1 MATNDP
7 DTGADA
13 KNSSSGEPPAQ
24 NAESGVVRLIREQ
37 KEQAARLKS
46 GGRSGISSE
55 FGRVTLT
62 GAEDASAAA
71 RAVREVVGKHFGPR
85 QEEAAPVPAPGI
97 AERETTRAE
106 PQERVN
112 PVQAGTRTGDVSSQF
127 GRLVL
132 DGLQAMS
139 GAFRKGSGKQ
149 TAQAGSQYPN
159 YEAAASTSGTAS
171 NGTLGRSSTEAVADA
186 MGEQQ
191 TAYGGTHGGTASGLG
206 KALVDGIHAISNAFR
221 SAVNHGSQASLHG
234 IQVPEASEL
243 EHVSAGAG
251 QPTELVTQMM
261 RPSWRE
267 QLFRKEREDLLSIV
281 MRIPY
286 EEVREQISR
295 NIQEFETGA
304 RERSMPAEQVADTYR
319 TLIRL
324 MEDPDHSSPLEPNA
338 RLLLAMQVLRQS
350 AHPDNV
356 SQSTNVAA
364 EIAAEEVLTYERR
377 PALVAHLVTETA
389 LAGRYTSPDGR
400 LVVLSKEE
408 LSPDEQSLDPIGNEG
423 RNRSY
428 ASQIFQT
435 VQLHL
440 QHRGGSPYD

>member
-1 MATNDP
+1 MSTNDP
-7 DTGADA
+7 DTGTNVENDSPG
-13 KNSSSGEPPAQ
+13 KPPAQ

-37 KEQAARLKS
+37 KEEAARLKS

-62 GAEDASAAA
+62 GAEDVSAAA
-71 RAVREVVGKHFGPR
+71 RVVREVVGKHFGFG

-97 AERETTRAE
+97 AERKTTSAE
-106 PQERVN
+106 PLEPVN
-112 PVQAGTRTGDVSSQF
+112 PVQAGRRSGDVSSQF
-127 GRLVL
+127 GRLIL

-139 GAFRKGSGKQ
+139 GAFCKGSGKQ
-149 TAQAGSQYPN
+149 TAQAGSQYPTHQ
-159 YEAAASTSGTAS
+159 AAASASGTAS
-171 NGTLGRSSTEAVADA
+171 NGTLRLTGTEAAA
-186 MGEQQ
+186 
-191 TAYGGTHGGTASGLG
+191 GGTVGAAGSGLG
-206 KALVDGIHAISNAFR
+206 RALVDGIHAINNALR
-221 SAVNHGSQASLHG
+221 SAVNHTSRASLHG
-234 IQVPEASEL
+234 AQVPAAFEL

-251 QPTELVTQMM
+251 QPAELATEMM
-261 RPSWRE
+261 RPSFRE
-267 QLFRKEREDLLSIV
+267 QLFGKEREDLLSIV

-295 NIQEFETGA
+295 NIREFETRA
-304 RERSMPAEQVADTYR
+304 RERSVPVEQVADTYR

-324 MEDPDHSSPLEPNA
+324 MEDPDHCSQLEPNA

-350 AHPDNV
+350 AHPDNLW
-356 SQSTNVAA
+356 QSASVTA
-364 EIAAEEVLTYERR
+364 EIVAEEVLTYELR

-400 LVVLSKEE
+400 LVVLSQEE

-440 QHRGGSPYD
+440 QRHDGSPYH